1 MRNIPASRQINLNTL
16 YQIAGKSLAV
26 IFGFLSVIFLRRTL
40 GLSGFGNYIYIIS
53 YISIFVTF
61 SDFGTHLVSV
71 KQASQ
76 KQKNQ
81 SKILGNALILRTVF
95 SLIASILALLIGL
108 FAFRKNI
115 NLCLLSL
122 PLIILTTFKSSLLI
136 VFHTKLKL
144 YFSAIHEILIAFF
157 LFLVSWHLYLS
168 EGTLSLYLISA
179 NAIYLFL
186 SFPFL
191 YFALKTVPLSFIPSF
206 SIQKKIITQ
215 SLPLAGILLLYT
227 LYSKIDN
234 VLLEFINGSES
245 VGIYGVPYKI
255 YENLILPS
263 AYLMNS
269 VLPIMARKLKNKK
282 SFNSLFQKT
291 ADVLIFSS
299 LILTPFIFILAPFLT
314 ALIVGSPSP
323 METRVLRILA
333 FALPLAFLNHLA
345 GYAIIA
351 INQQT
356 KALVIS
362 FFALIFNLTA
372 NILLIPKFSFTA
384 AAVNTVLTQLLV
396 LVLSFWVIYKQRG
409 ISPKLFTWPKTLY
422 LFVKKKGRVFDEQ
435 N

>member
-1 MRNIPASRQINLNTL
+1 MKISRQINLNTL

-26 IFGFLSVIFLRRTL
+26 IFGFLSVIFLRRTF

-53 YISIFVTF
+53 YISIFITL

-76 KQKNQ
+76 KQKIQ
-81 SKILGNALILRTVF
+81 SQILGNALILRTVF

-144 YFSAIHEILIAFF
+144 YFSAFHEILIAFF
-157 LFLVSWHLYLS
+157 LFLVSWHLYLTN
-168 EGTLSLYLISA
+168 GNLSLYLISA
-179 NAIYLFL
+179 NLIYLFF

-191 YFALKTVPLSFIPSF
+191 YCALKTISLNFIPNAR
-206 SIQKKIITQ
+206 IQKKIITQ
-215 SLPLAGILLLYT
+215 SLPLAGILVLYT

-234 VLLEFINGSES
+234 LLLEFITGSES

-255 YENLILPS
+255 YENLVLPS

-269 VLPIMARKLKNKK
+269 VLPIMAKKITSRNKK
-282 SFNSLFQKT
+282 QFNNLFQKT

-299 LILTPFIFILAPFLT
+299 LILMPFIYILAPFLT

-323 METRVLRILA
+323 LETRVLRILI

-356 KALVIS
+356 KALMIS

-384 AAVNTVLTQLLV
+384 AAANTVLTQLLV
-396 LVLSFWVIYKQRG
+396 SVLSFWVIYKQRK
-409 ISPKLFTWPKTLY
+409 ISPALLSWPKTFY
-422 LFVKKKGRVFDEQ
+422 LFVKMKGRVFDGQ

>member
-1 MRNIPASRQINLNTL
+1 MSASRQINLNTL

-53 YISIFVTF
+53 YIAIFVTL

-76 KQKNQ
+76 KQKIQ
-81 SKILGNALILRTVF
+81 SKILGNVLMLRTVF
-95 SLIASILALLIGL
+95 SLIASLLALLIGL
-108 FAFRKNI
+108 FAFQKNI

-157 LFLVSWHLYLS
+157 LFLVSWHLYLT

-179 NAIYLFL
+179 NLIYLFL

-191 YFALKTVPLSFIPSF
+191 YFALKIVSLNFIPNAN
-206 SIQKKIITQ
+206 IQKKIITQ

-234 VLLEFINGSES
+234 ILLEFITGSES
-245 VGIYGVPYKI
+245 LGIYGVSYKI

-269 VLPIMARKLKNKK
+269 VLPIMAKKLISKNKNL
-282 SFNSLFQKT
+282 FNNLFQKT
-291 ADVLIFSS
+291 ADVLIFFA
-299 LILTPFIFILAPFLT
+299 LILTPLIYILAPFLT
-314 ALIVGSPSP
+314 AIIVGSPAP
-323 METRVLRILA
+323 LETRTLRILIL
-333 FALPLAFLNHLA
+333 ALPFAFLNHLA
-345 GYAIIA
+345 GYTIIT
-351 INQQT
+351 INQQA
-356 KALVIS
+356 KSLIIS
-362 FFALIFNLTA
+362 FFALIFNFTA
-372 NILLIPKFSFTA
+372 NLLLIPKFSFA
-384 AAVNTVLTQLLV
+384 AAAANTVLTQLLV
-396 LVLSFWVIYKQRG
+396 LILSFWVIYNKRG
-409 ISPKLFTWPKTLY
+409 ISLSLISWPKTFY
-422 LFVKKKGRVFDEQ
+422 LFVKKKGRVFDE
-435 N
+435 